1 MNIITKL
8 LDAHRQRRQR
18 RRRILTGLILAL
30 ATLFAVPAMSVFAA
44 EGPVAPVAVQG
55 TSHTVTLTPMAWTI
69 ITGLILP
76 FVIAIIMKASASSTF
91 KAVVSIVAAAVA
103 AIVERATL
111 ADGSAIIS
119 TGLLVDVLMVYA
131 PQVLTYLGLWQHVN
145 INGKIAPNVG
155 IGPAAPDV
163 NGA

>member
-1 MNIITKL
+1 MKL
-8 LDAHRQRRQR
+8 FRFIA
-18 RRRILTGLILAL
+18 AL
-30 ATLFAVPAMSVFAA
+30 AVALFTLLAIPAIAFADT
-44 EGPVAPVAVQG
+44 GPVAPVAVQG
-55 TSHTVTLTPMAWTI
+55 TSHAVTLTPMAWTI

-76 FVIAIIMKASASSTF
+76 FVIALAMKASASSAF
-91 KAVVSIVAAAVA
+91 KAVVAIVAAAVA

-145 INGKIAPNVG
+145 LNAKIAPTKG
-155 IGPAAPDV
+155 LG
-163 NGA
+163 